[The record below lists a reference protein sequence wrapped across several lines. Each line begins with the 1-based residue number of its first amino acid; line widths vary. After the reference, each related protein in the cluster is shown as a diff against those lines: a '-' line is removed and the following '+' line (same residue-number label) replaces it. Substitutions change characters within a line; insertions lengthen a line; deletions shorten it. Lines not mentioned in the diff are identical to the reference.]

1 MKVRKI
7 SIFNQLFIWL
17 AVLLLLGNGILG
29 VVAYRHSEDTLF
41 EQIQGNVVNIASS
54 SAAHVDGDL
63 LAGIEVGDEGTDEYN
78 QIIDQLALFRDNAE
92 LEYIYTLRQLDDGTV
107 IFVVDS
113 DTEEPAAIG
122 DECEM
127 TDGLEKA
134 FAQGETFADEEPFTD
149 EWGTHVSAYSPIFD
163 TNGNIVGAVGVDISA
178 NWVEEQTSNLRNM
191 VIMVCVITYLVS
203 LLILGLIMMKFKKSM
218 NKLNDKVLE
227 LASGSGDLTK
237 EIDIHTGDELEVIAG
252 NMNSFIRQI
261 RGLVS
266 EVAQSTTDI
275 VTSGEELNS
284 TVNENSKIMLDMN
297 QEIEGISA
305 NMENSAQASV
315 ELSESLAQ
323 SAEEIA
329 AFAKQVNEITAMV
342 KEANRS
348 AQETAGMAKKNRE
361 NALESIDEISNRMR
375 QTSLEAQQIEQVK
388 KIADEIG
395 EIASQTSM
403 LSLNAQIE
411 AARAGEQGKGFAV
424 VATEVGSLSQDI
436 DRAVTEINEIN
447 SVVVAAIENLI
458 IAVEEMISF
467 ISVNVVNDYD
477 AFANLGEEYGDTT
490 SAIGKQMSRIE
501 AQSEEISANIADIN
515 EKVQEI
521 TSTVTETAQCA
532 NDLANATSAISD
544 SMEHLNATSERNA
557 AHTESLNGQLSRYL
571 F

>member
-7 SIFNQLFIWL
+7 SIFTQLYIWL
-17 AVLLLLGNGILG
+17 AVLLLAGNGILG
-29 VVAYRHSEDTLF
+29 FMAYKHSKDNLF
-41 EQIQGNVVNIASS
+41 EQIQGNVENLAVSA
-54 SAAHVDGDL
+54 AAHVDGEAL
-63 LAGIEVGDEGTDEYN
+63 QSVQIGDEGSEAYN
-78 QIIDQLALFRDNAE
+78 IVLEQLAVFRDNAE
-92 LEYIYTLRQLDDGTV
+92 LEYIYTLRQLEDGTV

-134 FAQGETFADEEPFTD
+134 FSEGDVYADEEPFTD
-149 EWGTHVSAYSPIFD
+149 EWGTHISAYSPVYIGD
-163 TNGNIVGAVGVDISA
+163 EIVGAVGIDLSA
-178 NWVEEQTSNLRNM
+178 NWVEEQTKSLRNL
-191 VIMVCVITYLVS
+191 VIIICVITYVVSLVILG
-203 LLILGLIMMKFKKSM
+203 LLILKFRRSM
-218 NKLNDKVLE
+218 VKLNNKVLE

-323 SAEEIA
+323 SAEDIA

-361 NALESIDEISNRMR
+361 NALESIDEISTRMR
-375 QTSLEAQQIEQVK
+375 KTSLEAQQIEQVK

>member
-92 LEYIYTLRQLDDGTV
+92 LEYIYTLRQLDDGMV
-107 IFVVDS
+107 VFVVDS
-113 DTEEPAAIG
+113 DPEEPAAIG

-134 FAQGETFADEEPFTD
+134 FAEGETFADEEPFTD
-149 EWGTHVSAYSPIFD
+149 EWGTHVSAYAPIFD
-163 TNGNIVGAVGVDISA
+163 ASGNIVGAVGVDISA

-191 VIMVCVITYLVS
+191 VIMVCVITYIVS

-297 QEIEGISA
+297 QEIAGISA

-323 SAEEIA
+323 SAEDIA

-348 AQETAGMAKKNRE
+348 AQENAGMAKKNRE
-361 NALESIDEISNRMR
+361 NALESIDEISTRMR
-375 QTSLEAQQIEQVK
+375 KTSLEAQQIEQVK

-436 DRAVTEINEIN
+436 DRA
-447 SVVVAAIENLI
+447 
-458 IAVEEMISF
+458 
-467 ISVNVVNDYD
+467 
-477 AFANLGEEYGDTT
+477 
-490 SAIGKQMSRIE
+490 
-501 AQSEEISANIADIN
+501 
-515 EKVQEI
+515 
-521 TSTVTETAQCA
+521 
-532 NDLANATSAISD
+532 
-544 SMEHLNATSERNA
+544 
-557 AHTESLNGQLSRYL
+557 
-571 F
+571 

>member
-7 SIFNQLFIWL
+7 SIFNQLFILL
-17 AVLLLLGNGILG
+17 AILLLLGNGILG
-29 VVAYRHSEDTLF
+29 VVAFKQSKDNLF
-41 EQIQGNVVNIASS
+41 EQIQGNVKNLAVSA
-54 SAAHVDGDL
+54 AAHVDGEIL
-63 LAGIEVGDEGTDEYN
+63 NSIEIGDEGNEAYN
-78 QIIDQLALFRDNAE
+78 LVLDQLAVFRDNAE
-92 LEYIYTLRQLDDGTV
+92 LEYIYTLRQLEDGTV

-127 TDGLEKA
+127 TDGLENA
-134 FAQGETFADEEPFTD
+134 FANGDVFADEEPFTD
-149 EWGTHVSAYSPIFD
+149 EWGTHVSAYAPII
-163 TNGNIVGAVGVDISA
+163 NGEEIVGAVGVDISA
-178 NWVEEQTSNLRNM
+178 NWIDEQTSELKKM
-191 VIMVCVITYLVS
+191 VIIVCVITYVVS
-203 LLILGLIMMKFKKSM
+203 LLILGLIMLKFKKSM
-218 NKLNDKVLE
+218 KKLNDKVME
-227 LASGSGDLTK
+227 LAGGSGDLTK

-252 NMNSFIRQI
+252 NMNEFIRQI
-261 RGLVS
+261 RALVN

-275 VTSGEELNS
+275 VSSGEELNT
-284 TVNENSKIMLDMN
+284 TVNENSRIMLDMN

-305 NMENSAQASV
+305 NMESSAQASV
-315 ELSESLAQ
+315 QLSESLAQ
-323 SAEEIA
+323 SAEDIA
-329 AFAKQVNEITAMV
+329 AFAQQVNEITAMV
-342 KEANRS
+342 KEANRN
-348 AQETAGMAKKNRE
+348 AQETAAMAKKNRD
-361 NALESIDEISNRMR
+361 NAMESIDEISSRMR
-375 QTSLEAQQIEQVK
+375 KTSLEAQQITQVK
-388 KIADEIG
+388 KIADEIS

-458 IAVEEMISF
+458 VAVEEMIGF

-501 AQSEEISANIADIN
+501 SQSEEISANIADIN

-521 TSTVTETAQCA
+521 TATVTETAQCA

-544 SMEHLNATSERNA
+544 SMEQLNATSEKNA
-557 AHTESLNGQLSRYL
+557 THTENLNEQLGRYL

>member
-17 AVLLLLGNGILG
+17 AILLLVGNGILG
-29 VVAYRHSEDTLF
+29 FVAYKHSKDSLF
-41 EQIQGNVVNIASS
+41 EQIQGNVINLSS
-54 SAAHVDGDL
+54 SAAAHVSGEAL
-63 LAGIEVGDEGTDEYN
+63 QQVEIGDEGSEAYN
-78 QIIDQLALFRDNAE
+78 VVLEQLAVFRDNAE
-92 LEYIYTLRQLDDGTV
+92 LEYIYTLRRLDDGTV

-122 DECEM
+122 DECEL
-127 TDGLEKA
+127 TDALDRA
-134 FAQGETFADEEPFTD
+134 FNEGITLADDEPFTD
-149 EWGTHVSAYSPIFD
+149 EWGTHISAYSPIFVGD
-163 TNGNIVGAVGVDISA
+163 EVVGAVGIDISA
-178 NWVEEQTSNLRNM
+178 NWIEEQTKSIRNM
-191 VIMVCVITYLVS
+191 VIIICVITYVVS
-203 LLILGLIMMKFKKSM
+203 LLILGLLMLKFKRSM
-218 NKLNDKVLE
+218 VKLNDKVLE

-284 TVNENSKIMLDMN
+284 TVNENSRIMLDMN

-305 NMENSAQASV
+305 NMENSAQATV

-323 SAEEIA
+323 SAEDIA
-329 AFAKQVNEITAMV
+329 TFAQQVNEITAMV

-361 NALESIDEISNRMR
+361 NALESIDEISTRMR

-436 DRAVTEINEIN
+436 DRAVTEINDIN

-532 NDLANATSAISD
+532 NDLASATSAISD

>member
-17 AVLLLLGNGILG
+17 AILLLVGNGILG
-29 VVAYRHSEDTLF
+29 FVAYKHSKDSLF
-41 EQIQGNVVNIASS
+41 EQIQGNVINLSS
-54 SAAHVDGDL
+54 SAAAHVSGEAL
-63 LAGIEVGDEGTDEYN
+63 QQVEIGDEGSEAYN
-78 QIIDQLALFRDNAE
+78 VVLEQLAVFRDNAE
-92 LEYIYTLRQLDDGTV
+92 LEYIYTLRRLDDGTV

-122 DECEM
+122 DECEL
-127 TDGLEKA
+127 TDALDRA
-134 FAQGETFADEEPFTD
+134 FNEGITLADDEPFTD
-149 EWGTHVSAYSPIFD
+149 EWGTHISAYSPIFVGD
-163 TNGNIVGAVGVDISA
+163 EVVGAVGIDISA
-178 NWVEEQTSNLRNM
+178 NWVEEQTKSLRNM
-191 VIMVCVITYLVS
+191 VIIICVITYVVS
-203 LLILGLIMMKFKKSM
+203 LLILGLLMLKFKRSM
-218 NKLNDKVLE
+218 VKLNDKVKE
-227 LASGSGDLTK
+227 LAGGSGDLTK

-275 VTSGEELNS
+275 VSSGEELNS

-297 QEIEGISA
+297 QEIAGISE

-323 SAEEIA
+323 SAEDIA
-329 AFAKQVNEITAMV
+329 AFAQQVNEITAMV

-348 AQETAGMAKKNRE
+348 AQENAGMAKKNRE
-361 NALESIDEISNRMR
+361 NALESIDEISTRMR
-375 QTSLEAQQIEQVK
+375 KTSLEAQQIEQVK

-557 AHTESLNGQLSRYL
+557 AHSETLSGQLNRYV

>member
-17 AVLLLLGNGILG
+17 AILLLVGNGILG
-29 VVAYRHSEDTLF
+29 FVAYKHSKDSLF
-41 EQIQGNVVNIASS
+41 EQIQGNVINLSS
-54 SAAHVDGDL
+54 SAAAHVSGEAL
-63 LAGIEVGDEGTDEYN
+63 QQVEIGDEGSEAYN
-78 QIIDQLALFRDNAE
+78 VVLEQLAVFRDNAE
-92 LEYIYTLRQLDDGTV
+92 LEYIYTLRRLDDGTV

-122 DECEM
+122 DECEL
-127 TDGLEKA
+127 TDALDRA
-134 FAQGETFADEEPFTD
+134 FNEGITLADDEPFTD
-149 EWGTHVSAYSPIFD
+149 EWGTHISAYSPIFVGD
-163 TNGNIVGAVGVDISA
+163 EVVGAVGIDISA
-178 NWVEEQTSNLRNM
+178 NWVEEQTKSLRNM
-191 VIMVCVITYLVS
+191 VIIICVITYVVS
-203 LLILGLIMMKFKKSM
+203 LLILGLLMLKFKRSM
-218 NKLNDKVLE
+218 VKLNDKVKE
-227 LASGSGDLTK
+227 LAGGSGDLTK

-297 QEIEGISA
+297 QEIAGISE

-323 SAEEIA
+323 SAEDIA
-329 AFAKQVNEITAMV
+329 AFAQQVNEITAMV

-348 AQETAGMAKKNRE
+348 AQENAGMAKKNRE
-361 NALESIDEISNRMR
+361 NALESIDEISTRMR
-375 QTSLEAQQIEQVK
+375 KTSLEAQQIEQVK

-532 NDLANATSAISD
+532 NDLASATSAISD

>member
-29 VVAYRHSEDTLF
+29 IVAYRHSEDSLF
-41 EQIQGNVVNIASS
+41 EQIQGNVKNLAQS
-54 SAAHVDGDL
+54 SAAHVDGEI
-63 LAGIEVGDEGTDEYN
+63 LAGIEIGDEGTNEYN
-78 QIIDQLALFRDNAE
+78 YIVEQLALFRDNAE
-92 LEYIYTLRQLDDGTV
+92 LEYIYTLRQLEDGTV

-127 TDGLEKA
+127 TYGLEKA
-134 FAQGETFADEEPFTD
+134 FAEGETFADEEPFTD
-149 EWGTHVSAYSPIFD
+149 EWGTHVSAYAPIFD
-163 TNGNIVGAVGVDISA
+163 ENGEIVGAVGVDISA
-178 NWVEEQTSNLRNM
+178 NWIEEQTSNLRNI
-191 VIMVCVITYLVS
+191 VILVCVITYLVS
-203 LLILGLIMMKFKKSM
+203 LLILSLIMMKFKKSM

-227 LASGSGDLTK
+227 LAGGSGDLTK

-252 NMNSFIRQI
+252 NMNTFIRQI
-261 RGLVS
+261 RELVS
-266 EVAQSTTDI
+266 EVASSTYDM
-275 VTSGEELNS
+275 VMSGSELNS

-305 NMENSAQASV
+305 NMESSAEASV

-323 SAEEIA
+323 SAEDIA
-329 AFAKQVNEITAMV
+329 AFAQQVNEITAMV

-348 AQETAGMAKKNRE
+348 AQENAGMAKKNRE
-361 NALESIDEISNRMR
+361 NALESIDEISTRMR
-375 QTSLEAQQIEQVK
+375 KTSLEAQQIEQVK

-544 SMEHLNATSERNA
+544 SMEHLNATSEKNA
-557 AHTESLNGQLSRYL
+557 SHTESLNGQLSRYL